1 MACHKLIIQIWASFQ
16 ISCTCFPSGDM
27 QYHNIDILFPRP
39 KCLFLINYEVHEI
52 LEVF

>member
-1 MACHKLIIQIWASFQ
+1 MSCPKLVIQIRASFQ
-16 ISCTCFPSGDM
+16 ISCTCFPSGDT

-39 KCLFLINYEVHEI
+39 KCLFLTNYEVYEI